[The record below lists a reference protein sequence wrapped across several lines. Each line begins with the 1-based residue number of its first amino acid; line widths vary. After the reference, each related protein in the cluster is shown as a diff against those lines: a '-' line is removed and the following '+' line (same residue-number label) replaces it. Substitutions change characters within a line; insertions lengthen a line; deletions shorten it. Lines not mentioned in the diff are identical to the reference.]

1 MAKITE
7 VDDGR
12 DGDATL
18 GKARTRHEEMKELQA
33 LADEITEDARDG
45 SGDDEDEDDD
55 GESES
60 EEEIVNGEFVTG
72 PTVWEAAADEEI
84 TETHWC
90 VAAARA
96 SSSLRR
102 SISSLAPRP
111 ASFASTRYHHVS
123 PRNAVRRDDVARGG
137 RRSLDRRAARPRDDL
152 FAR

>member
-45 SGDDEDEDDD
+45 SGDDEDEDDA

-72 PTVWEAAADEEI
+72 PTVWEAAADEESP
-84 TETHWC
+84 ENHWE
-90 VAAARA
+90 
-96 SSSLRR
+96 
-102 SISSLAPRP
+102 
-111 ASFASTRYHHVS
+111 YHMRKNMNDGRGDS
-123 PRNAVRRDDVARGG
+123 VARNLAYVPVCNCMPVCAGEEC
-137 RRSLDRRAARPRDDL
+137 RNPY
-152 FAR
+152 FMWTKKK

>member
-1 MAKITE
+1 MNA
-7 VDDGR
+7 
-12 DGDATL
+12 
-18 GKARTRHEEMKELQA
+18 
-33 LADEITEDARDG
+33 
-45 SGDDEDEDDD
+45 
-55 GESES
+55 
-60 EEEIVNGEFVTG
+60 EEEEKPITI
-72 PTVWEAAADEEI
+72 WEAAADEEI

-96 SSSLRR
+96 TSSLRR

-137 RRSLDRRAARPRDDL
+137 RRSLDRRAARARDDL

>member
-60 EEEIVNGEFVTG
+60 EEEIVNGEFVT
-72 PTVWEAAADEEI
+72 
-84 TETHWC
+84 
-90 VAAARA
+90 
-96 SSSLRR
+96 
-102 SISSLAPRP
+102 
-111 ASFASTRYHHVS
+111 
-123 PRNAVRRDDVARGG
+123 
-137 RRSLDRRAARPRDDL
+137 
-152 FAR
+152 

>member
-84 TETHWC
+84 PENHWE
-90 VAAARA
+90 
-96 SSSLRR
+96 
-102 SISSLAPRP
+102 
-111 ASFASTRYHHVS
+111 YHMRKNMNDGRGDS
-123 PRNAVRRDDVARGG
+123 VARNLAYVPVCNCMPVCAGEAC
-137 RRSLDRRAARPRDDL
+137 RNPY
-152 FAR
+152 FMWTKKK